1 MAAASVGR
9 GRKPAGSQEAKLNRI
24 ERNKIKNEQ
33 PKVEDSKE
41 GRPSVEDKSQAEDAK
56 EETVEKPDQQLNEE
70 GEDDKK

>member
-1 MAAASVGR
+1 M
-9 GRKPAGSQEAKLNRI
+9 
-24 ERNKIKNEQ
+24 
-33 PKVEDSKE
+33 EDSKE